1 MFQWSLFVS
10 SLLVLAV
17 ATPTRRDWPS
27 VAIVCAPND
36 THTPDAVK
44 EAVLVGASRTLP
56 VIGGGESNAS
66 TMSIYQSD
74 CDAQNWITLGSS
86 ITLIIC
92 PCGA

>member
-27 VAIVCAPND
+27 VTVVCAPND
-36 THTPDAVK
+36 IHTPDAVK

-56 VIGGGESNAS
+56 VIEAVSRMPVLYIN
-66 TMSIYQSD
+66 
-74 CDAQNWITLGSS
+74 
-86 ITLIIC
+86 LIAARRTGL
-92 PCGA
+92 PSEVQ